1 MNEGFD
7 VKQGPLRIGKINY
20 TNLFPIFSMLEKMA
34 DCSVYEFT
42 EGVPS
47 VVNGLLREGKIDISP
62 SSSIEYLRR
71 ETAYTLLDRHSI
83 SSFGPIRSIFLFSTT
98 PIETLNGL
106 TVLTSSQSETSVA
119 LLDIVLKKFYG
130 FDCPLRSSR
139 EPLSEAIK
147 SYSAYLLIG
156 DDAMREARRQQGLH
170 VYDLA
175 DIWYTHTGLPFV
187 FALWIARNDCCM
199 NAPFLLDRFVRDLDK
214 AKDGALKNLEAIA
227 RESPLFPI
235 FSEEELVSYWKGISY
250 DLSDEHRRGLQ
261 LFRHY
266 AEEMKLI

>member
-1 MNEGFD
+1 M
-7 VKQGPLRIGKINY
+7 KQGPLRIGKINY
-20 TNLFPIFSMLEKMA
+20 TNLFPIFSMLEKVA
-34 DCSVYEFT
+34 DCSAYEFT

-62 SSSIEYLRR
+62 SSSIEYLRH
-71 ETAYTLLDRHSI
+71 ETAYTLLEGHSI

-98 PIETLNGL
+98 PIEALNGL
-106 TVLTSSQSETSVA
+106 TVLASSQSETSVA
-119 LLDIVLKKFYG
+119 LLDITLRKFYG
-130 FDCPLRSSR
+130 FNCPLKSSR
-139 EPLSEAIK
+139 EPLSEAMK

-199 NAPFLLDRFVRDLDK
+199 NAPLLLKRFIKDLDE
-214 AKDGALKNLEAIA
+214 AKDRALKDLEAIA
-227 RESPLFPI
+227 RESPLLQVL
-235 FSEEELVSYWKGISY
+235 SAEELVSYWKGISY
-250 DLSDEHRRGLQ
+250 DLNDEHKKGLQ
-261 LFRHY
+261 LFRKY
-266 AEEMKLI
+266 AEELKLI

>member
-1 MNEGFD
+1 
-7 VKQGPLRIGKINY
+7 
-20 TNLFPIFSMLEKMA
+20 MLEEVA
-34 DCSVYEFT
+34 DCSDYVFT

-106 TVLTSSQSETSVA
+106 TVLASSQSETSVA
-119 LLDIVLKKFYG
+119 LLDIVLRKFHG
-130 FDCPLRSSR
+130 FDCPLKSSD
-139 EPLSEAIK
+139 EPRSEAMK
-147 SYSAYLLIG
+147 SHSAYLLIG
-156 DDAMREARRQQGLH
+156 DDAMREARRQRGLH

-214 AKDGALKNLEAIA
+214 AKDRALKNLRAIA
-227 RESPLFPI
+227 HESPLLPVL
-235 FSEEELVSYWKGISY
+235 SEEELVSYWKGISY
-250 DLSDEHRRGLQ
+250 DFNDEHRKGLQ
-261 LFRHY
+261 LFRTFA
-266 AEEMKLI
+266 AELNLI